1 MTLSPQ
7 AFSFPAFFTTCLL
20 GSRCTD
26 QYDRGQCKERE
37 NLKSLEIR
45 NDFKERAP
53 KSLFSLLYLISGL
66 STSTCKY
73 FLCNPL
79 SHLILKCQ
87 HDFCEFK
94 KENRHKNTVNV
105 EPREWDFIISISLS
119 FPQSW
124 PVLGGHLLCF
134 FFTEPKQQLK
144 GCSVLYRQ
152 QRKKWS
158 MSQHYWPGDMGLSKD
173 KLCWTDDQAYS
184 KLCLASSA
192 IWALKPNPA
201 SIQGQTSGLFQ
212 AVMLEWH
219 SSVFIGI

>member
-1 MTLSPQ
+1 MTLRLSSCCSKKHCFNGPFQYSVTLSPQ

-73 FLCNPL
+73 CLCNPL

-119 FPQSW
+119 FPQS
-124 PVLGGHLLCF
+124 
-134 FFTEPKQQLK
+134 
-144 GCSVLYRQ
+144 
-152 QRKKWS
+152 
-158 MSQHYWPGDMGLSKD
+158 
-173 KLCWTDDQAYS
+173 
-184 KLCLASSA
+184 
-192 IWALKPNPA
+192 
-201 SIQGQTSGLFQ
+201 
-212 AVMLEWH
+212 
-219 SSVFIGI
+219 

>member
-1 MTLSPQ
+1 MCTQ
-7 AFSFPAFFTTCLL
+7 IAFFP
-20 GSRCTD
+20 
-26 QYDRGQCKERE
+26 
-37 NLKSLEIR
+37 SL
-45 NDFKERAP
+45 
-53 KSLFSLLYLISGL
+53 SHQWS
-66 STSTCKY
+66 KY
-73 FLCNPL
+73 FHVQILPFHIL
-79 SHLILKCQ
+79 SLNASMISLNLRRKTATRIQ
-87 HDFCEFK
+87 LMWSP
-94 KENRHKNTVNV
+94 VNGT
-105 EPREWDFIISISLS
+105 FIISISLS

-158 MSQHYWPGDMGLSKD
+158 MSQQYWPGDMGLSKD